1 MAASLLTEI
10 NNMAAAHKAAAF
22 YCLKKPGRVS
32 PQAVKLCRGFFHST
46 VTVPSG
52 STVMVM
58 PSCT

>member
-10 NNMAAAHKAAAF
+10 NNMAAAHTGGGFLLPEKT
-22 YCLKKPGRVS
+22 GRAS

-58 PSCT
+58 PS

>member
-1 MAASLLTEI
+1 
-10 NNMAAAHKAAAF
+10 MAAAHTGGGF
-22 YCLKKPGRVS
+22 LLPEKPGRVS